1 MPGPANPMKKLLSH
15 LVLLLL
21 FFGCCLSGAAQSL
34 TQTVRGRIVDKETQ
48 TPLPGATVRLLS
60 DSAGTTGTATNA
72 DGYYRLDKVNVGR
85 QTLRFSYIGYQ
96 NADIANVEVTSGKE
110 VILNVQLEAS
120 AQMMN

>member
-1 MPGPANPMKKLLSH
+1 MKKLLPRFYS
-15 LVLLLL
+15 LLLI
-21 FFGCCLSGAAQSL
+21 FGGCFSVAAQSL

-48 TPLPGATVRLLS
+48 TPLPGATVQLLS
-60 DSAGTTGTATNA
+60 DSAGTTGTATDA

-96 NADIANVEVTSGKE
+96 NADIANVVETSGKE

-120 AQMMN
+120 AQLMNEVVVTA